1 MRYLV
6 TGCAGFIGYHV
17 TKELIKKKN
26 QVVGIDSLNNYY
38 DTKLK
43 KDRLKDIT
51 QNNKTKFKFYK
62 FNLSDKKKLKNVF
75 LKNNFDIVIHL
86 AAQAG
91 VRYSI
96 QNPFSYIE
104 NNIKSTTN
112 LFEMCKNSKIKNFLV
127 ASSSSVYGNQNAK
140 NFKETSKT
148 DKPLSF
154 YAATKISVESIA
166 YAYSHLYNIPVK
178 ILRFF
183 TVYGPWGRPDM
194 AYYKFTRNI
203 INKKKINIFNNGN
216 HYRDF
221 TYISDIVNF
230 INIVANKKNKKKFD
244 VINFG
249 SNNPQ
254 RLRKFIDLIEKNLQL
269 KVRKKFMKMQD
280 GDMLGTHANMTYAKK
295 NYNIKSKIKL
305 EEGIKKFIIWYK
317 KYHYKNKKN

>member
-1 MRYLV
+1 MKYLV

-17 TKELIKKKN
+17 TKELVKKKN
-26 QVVGIDSLNNYY
+26 HVVGIDSLNNYY

-43 KDRLKDIT
+43 KDRLKDIA

-62 FNLSDKKKLKNVF
+62 LNLSDKKKLKNIF

-96 QNPFSYIE
+96 QNPFSYID

-127 ASSSSVYGNQNAK
+127 ASSSSVYGNQNTK

-194 AYYKFTRNI
+194 AYYKFTKNI
-203 INKKKINIFNNGN
+203 INRKKINIFNNGN

-254 RLRKFIDLIEKNLQL
+254 RLSKFIHLIEKNLQL
-269 KVRKKFMKMQD
+269 EGRKKFMKMQD

-305 EEGIKKFIIWYK
+305 DEGIKKFITWYK